1 MSKEHSLSSDNAFIF
16 WNVLFDYTMSL
27 NVTFTLDAC
36 CCFAPEF
43 LLGERISVHLSSNIC
58 KLSTTLLNLLANAW
72 SPVTSL
78 RQLILLYDDFLWAKH
93 STRRANDLSV
103 LSLDCHVDKLQY
115 THGPKLFTGEMH
127 RHTYRS
133 LSEKSNLWCRL
144 ELLAVGKV
152 IQRMGY
158 NLIFWDSKTAA
169 DIQASGMQKQQQ
181 FKATR
186 APQE

>member
-1 MSKEHSLSSDNAFIF
+1 MDQNCSL
-16 WNVLFDYTMSL
+16 
-27 NVTFTLDAC
+27 
-36 CCFAPEF
+36 
-43 LLGERISVHLSSNIC
+43 
-58 KLSTTLLNLLANAW
+58 
-72 SPVTSL
+72 
-78 RQLILLYDDFLWAKH
+78 AKCI
-93 STRRANDLSV
+93 D
-103 LSLDCHVDKLQY
+103 
-115 THGPKLFTGEMH
+115 THTEA
-127 RHTYRS
+127 S